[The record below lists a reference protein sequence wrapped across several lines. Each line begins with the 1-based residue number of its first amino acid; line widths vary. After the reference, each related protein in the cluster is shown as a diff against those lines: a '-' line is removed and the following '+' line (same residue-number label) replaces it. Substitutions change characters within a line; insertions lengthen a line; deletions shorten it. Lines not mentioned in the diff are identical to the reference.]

1 MSLNSTAVLFTR
13 KAQAALKKPE
23 TPIKEESS
31 QEPTDKSKVVKK
43 LGRSKR
49 YNRKS
54 IDNAPAGSL
63 EKKKGNTNG
72 DNLNKMI
79 GKAARFDVMP
89 DSFRIYRAQENRDLS
104 DSDKSHVSFTDSTCS
119 SCSGFS
125 DSGTGSDFG

>member
-1 MSLNSTAVLFTR
+1 MFTR

-23 TPIKEESS
+23 TPIKEESLS
-31 QEPTDKSKVVKK
+31 VQESTDKSKTSKK
-43 LGRSKR
+43 VGRSKR
-49 YNRKS
+49 YVNRKS
-54 IDNAPAGSL
+54 IETTSPNNLD
-63 EKKKGNTNG
+63 KKKSTASSGSG
-72 DNLNKMI
+72 DNNFNKMI